1 MEIDSAP
8 NARSAPMFA
17 FARDPGAVPLWV
29 RFGSGGIEKIDGVT
43 VLDIRDTVRCV
54 CEASA

>member
-1 MEIDSAP
+1 
-8 NARSAPMFA
+8 MFA